1 MKLLKVICLSILL
14 VLPIVCLGNTNK
26 HISLDT
32 VRITTFYDTIFSTNL
47 PSIEF
52 RAGTYH
58 NFGEATTVGYKL
70 VLRGEELDIRGALLY
85 KEDPESDIDN
95 PLHLLAPF
103 HIHVGDSSDHRR
115 IDRIYV
121 THKFPMSE
129 FFSNDDS
136 LVVITNKGNF
146 TLYLSEEKRSTV
158 KYAPIIESLNEELSD
173 KEKDLE
179 RMRYKSYLIIAIIVI
194 ICLIVGGIVL
204 IYYRKQQHI
213 KSEQMNNLLM
223 LISENE
229 MSNKYLKTKLSDL
242 MRNRFS
248 TINQLCYEYFEKAD
262 TNFLKKSIYNKVE
275 QEINRLKSQEQ
286 LYQFEQV
293 LNEYC
298 DGIILRINVQIPQ
311 LSDAERTLLI
321 YLYSGLSARTICVL
335 MDIQLKTFYM
345 RRLRLKNKIETSDAS
360 DKEWFVSYM

>member
-32 VRITTFYDTIFSTNL
+32 VRITTFHDTIFSTKL

-70 VLRGEELDIRGALLY
+70 ILRGEELDIRGAQLY
-85 KEDPESDIDN
+85 KEDPEYDTEN
-95 PLHLLAPF
+95 PLHLLSPF

-115 IDRIYV
+115 IDHIYV

-158 KYAPIIESLNEELSD
+158 KYAPIIELLNEELS
-173 KEKDLE
+173 KRQSDLN
-179 RMRYKSYLIIAIIVI
+179 KSKQIIAIIVV
-194 ICLIVGGIVL
+194 ICLILGAIGF
-204 IYYRKQQHI
+204 IYYRKKQSV
-213 KSEQMNNLLM
+213 KSEQINRLFMI
-223 LISENE
+223 ISENE
-229 MSNKYLKTKLSDL
+229 MNNRFLKAKLSDL

-262 TNFLKKSIYNKVE
+262 TNFLKKSIYTKVE
-275 QEINRLKSQEQ
+275 QEIDHLKSQEQ
-286 LYQFEQV
+286 LSQFEQV

-298 DGIILRINVQIPQ
+298 DGIMLRINAQIPH
-311 LSDAERTLLI
+311 LSDNERKLLI

-345 RRLRLKNKIETSDAS
+345 RRLRLKNKIETSDAP
-360 DKEWFVSYM
+360 DKECFVSCM

>member
-1 MKLLKVICLSILL
+1 MKLLKVIYLSILL
-14 VLPIVCLGNTNK
+14 ILPIVCLGNTNK

-32 VRITTFYDTIFSTNL
+32 VRITTFHDTIFSAKL

-70 VLRGEELDIRGALLY
+70 VLRGEELDIIGALLY
-85 KEDPESDIDN
+85 KEDPESNTDN
-95 PLHLLAPF
+95 PLHLLSPF
-103 HIHVGDSSDHRR
+103 HIHVGDSSDYRR
-115 IDRIYV
+115 IDHIYV

-158 KYAPIIESLNEELSD
+158 KYAPIIESLNEELS
-173 KEKDLE
+173 ERQSDLN
-179 RMRYKSYLIIAIIVI
+179 KSKQIIAIIVVI
-194 ICLIVGGIVL
+194 GLILCAIGF
-204 IYYRKQQHI
+204 IYYRKKQSI
-213 KSEQMNNLLM
+213 KSEQINRLFM

-229 MSNKYLKTKLSDL
+229 MNNRCLKAKLSDL

-262 TNFLKKSIYNKVE
+262 TNFLKKSIYAKVE
-275 QEINRLKSQEQ
+275 QEIDRLKSQEQ
-286 LYQFEQV
+286 LSKFEQV

-298 DGIILRINVQIPQ
+298 DGIMLRINAQIPQ

-321 YLYSGLSARTICVL
+321 YLYSGLSARTVCVL

-345 RRLRLKNKIETSDAS
+345 RRLRLKNKIETSDAP
-360 DKEWFVSYM
+360 DKEWFVYYM

>member
-1 MKLLKVICLSILL
+1 MKLFKMVCFSILL

-32 VRITTFYDTIFSTNL
+32 VRITTFHDTIFSTKL

-70 VLRGEELDIRGALLY
+70 ILRGEELDIRGAQLY
-85 KEDPESDIDN
+85 KEDPESNTDN
-95 PLHLLAPF
+95 PLHLLSPF
-103 HIHVGDSSDHRR
+103 HIHVGDSSDNRR
-115 IDRIYV
+115 IDHIYV
-121 THKFPMSE
+121 IHKFPMSE
-129 FFSNDDS
+129 FFSTDDS

-158 KYAPIIESLNEELSD
+158 KYAPIIESLNEELS
-173 KEKDLE
+173 EKQNDLNNS
-179 RMRYKSYLIIAIIVI
+179 KQTIAIIIV
-194 ICLIVGGIVL
+194 ICLILGAIGF
-204 IYYRKQQHI
+204 IYYRKKQSF
-213 KSEQMNNLLM
+213 KSEQINHLFM

-229 MSNKYLKTKLSDL
+229 MNNRRLKAKLSDL

-262 TNFLKKSIYNKVE
+262 TNFLKKSIYTKVE
-275 QEINRLKSQEQ
+275 QEIEKLKSQNQ
-286 LYQFEQV
+286 LSQFENI

-298 DGIILRINVQIPQ
+298 DDIILRIKAQIPQ
-311 LSDAERTLLI
+311 LSDVELTLLI

-345 RRLRLKNKIETSDAS
+345 RRLRLKNKIEISDAP
-360 DKEWFVSYM
+360 DKKWFISYM

>member
-32 VRITTFYDTIFSTNL
+32 VKITTFHDTIFSTKL

-85 KEDPESDIDN
+85 KEDPESNTEN
-95 PLHLLAPF
+95 PLHLLSPF

-115 IDRIYV
+115 IDHIYV

-146 TLYLSEEKRSTV
+146 ILYLSEEKRSTV
-158 KYAPIIESLNEELSD
+158 KYAPIIESLNEELS
-173 KEKDLE
+173 EKQNDLN
-179 RMRYKSYLIIAIIVI
+179 KSKQIIAIIVV
-194 ICLIVGGIVL
+194 ICLILGAIGF
-204 IYYRKQQHI
+204 IYYRKKQNI
-213 KSEQMNNLLM
+213 KTEQINRLFM

-229 MSNKYLKTKLSDL
+229 MNNRCLKAKLSDL

-262 TNFLKKSIYNKVE
+262 TNFLKKSIYTKVE
-275 QEINRLKSQEQ
+275 QEIDHLKSKEQ
-286 LYQFEQV
+286 LSQFEQV

-298 DGIILRINVQIPQ
+298 DGIMLRINVQIPQ

-345 RRLRLKNKIETSDAS
+345 RRLRLKNKIETSDGP
-360 DKEWFVSYM
+360 DKEWFVSNM